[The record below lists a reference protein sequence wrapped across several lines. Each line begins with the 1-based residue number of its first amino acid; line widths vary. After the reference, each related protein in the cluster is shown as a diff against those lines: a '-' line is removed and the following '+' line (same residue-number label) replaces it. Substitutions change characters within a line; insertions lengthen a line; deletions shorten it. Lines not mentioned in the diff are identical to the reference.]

1 MKDFL
6 TALAARRNGVILLSI
21 VILVIAIVMTRRSH
35 DKQVAQE
42 NREKRSSKTSTL
54 GESSTIGVDPVRTEA
69 SGKPDAELAPTPED
83 SGNPS
88 ISRNAKNRTVVTPA
102 GVRKQLI
109 DPMASWTELP
119 AWPEGPRLF
128 AEVETAGKRFVNL
141 RPDDVGEMP
150 RVQAGAEE
158 EITITISIPEGDP
171 GEKIYVELP
180 NGGSFKDSESK
191 GRVLTLS
198 TDRKLTFSYITDRVQ
213 GHCNVK
219 LRHRG
224 HTRSLPVWVGE
235 LPVSQPDP

>member
-1 MKDFL
+1 MKNFF
-6 TALAARRNGVILLSI
+6 TSSAARRNGVILL
-21 VILVIAIVMTRRSH
+21 VGVLLLIAFVMTRMSQEK
-35 DKQVAQE
+35 DVADV
-42 NREKRSSKTSTL
+42 STQQSPKKASAP
-54 GESSTIGVDPVRTEA
+54 GVHSTVEAEPVRKEA
-69 SGKPDAELAPTPED
+69 SGKPEATPEPAAENAE
-83 SGNPS
+83 NPS
-88 ISRNAKNRTVVTPA
+88 ISRTAKNRTVVTPS

-158 EITITISIPEGDP
+158 EISITISIPEGDP
-171 GEKIYVELP
+171 GEKIYLELP

-198 TDRKLTFSYITDRVQ
+198 EDLKLTFSYITDRVQ
-213 GHCNVK
+213 GYCNVK

-235 LPVSQPDP
+235 LPVSQADP